1 MDVNV
6 CKERAAQF
14 RGEAITTS
22 ATFRIKRGL
31 TGASTATEH
40 LHAAADQGL
49 QKRRLQQTTLK
60 PQRRGLKS

>member
-1 MDVNV
+1 MPQMDVNV

-49 QKRRLQQTTLK
+49 Q
-60 PQRRGLKS
+60 